1 MGCKRSFGA
10 RSAPKGVL
18 AFAVLS
24 LALSASSANAAVI
37 HDYLPAP
44 SEELSKGVPAG
55 AELPGLLGEL
65 NAMTVDSGH
74 VWIAEKLPGL
84 ETTRV
89 DEFDAATGA
98 FMLQVPQVSG
108 LTGLDGAVA
117 VGHGTP
123 ETQVY
128 VGAQEAGAGVVA
140 VFSATGSLLGRWSGA
155 DTPATSFAG
164 IEGLALDASSAGGDW
179 AKGDAYV
186 VSGAEPAVDV
196 FKPEAAGT
204 ETFQTQIKGTCET
217 TGLAVC
223 AGTVPFARPSR
234 VAVDQTTGDVLVV
247 DGEAVVDV
255 FQPVGLA
262 NEYAFVRQLTGTP
275 RGAFARVTGVA
286 VDAGNGDVYV
296 NEGVPTIVD
305 EFNAAGEYVGDLTET
320 PTAGPFKGPASV
332 AVDPISHDVYVGD
345 IGAFAAVDVFGPDLV
360 VPTVATEPATGIEPD
375 SVILHGTL
383 IPEQEGPATCRFAYG
398 TGEELGQTVPC
409 PAAVPAGEA
418 EVPVSVPLTKLTS
431 DTTYFYRLQAS
442 NKNGLNPGEASQD
455 RQFTTLGPGIRAES
469 VANVAATSATLQAS
483 VDPHERPTSVYFQ
496 YATTGSFADAISV
509 PPAPGV
515 AIGSGKEPVEVA
527 PQHVQ
532 GLSPGT
538 LYYYRAVALSEVE
551 GHVREFDGPGQT
563 FTTQTAGSF
572 ALPDERQWE
581 LVSPPDKHGALIQ
594 PIGEGQV
601 TQAAAAGNA
610 FTFLTDAPTEAQ
622 PQGYSNFVQ
631 ILAGR
636 GAASWE
642 PKDIAPPHG
651 GATGVTTEGQEY
663 RFFSPDLSASIL
675 QQVGPFTPLSE
686 QATEQTAYLRNDTN
700 GAYTPLVTPAND
712 TAEPFQRFG
721 AEGECPPFGNKPLCG
736 PEFEGAT
743 PDLKHVVF
751 SSKVALTPGANSGL
765 TSLYEWSNGTLGLVS
780 LLPGNGGSASFP
792 ALGFESA
799 VARQAISADGSRVIW
814 SETGGH
820 LYMRDMTRGET
831 VQLDAVQSGS
841 TGSGSAAPTFQA
853 ASTDGS
859 TAYFTDGQ
867 ALTKSASSGAGRKG
881 DLYKCEMV
889 VEAGKLNCRLS
900 DLTPAGA
907 GGEPAG
913 VLDLLPGVSEDGSRV
928 YFVAD
933 GALAPGAIHGN
944 LDFQGVPP
952 GGLTNLY
959 MWHAGVTTLVAVLSS
974 EDYPDWNG
982 RGSEHQLARVTSR
995 VSGNGRWLTFMSQ
1008 RELTGYDSRD
1018 AVTGR
1023 PDEEVYLYDAEHQ
1036 RLVCASCDP
1045 SGARPAGVEFGKM
1058 AAGIDGGQNIWDGSQ
1073 GLGGSVPAWTAFDA
1087 HGFALYQ
1094 SRYLSNEG
1102 RLFFN
1107 SSDALVPADIN
1118 ATGDVYQYEPDGVP
1132 AGSHACSPSV
1142 GSGSDVYKPARGF
1155 EVEGRGGEE
1164 GAGCVGL
1171 ISSGSSPQESGFLDA
1186 SESGG
1191 DVFFFTSAR
1200 LSPQDS
1206 DTSPDVYDAHECTTA
1221 APCYPQAAA
1230 VQSPPCDTG
1239 DSCRAA
1245 ATPQP
1250 SIFGAPASATFSGP
1264 GNPAPPPAVVKPTA
1278 AQLRAKKLTAAL
1290 SSCRKRYKHS
1300 KKKRQ
1305 TCEKQARKK
1314 YAKKATAKKSTRKG
1328 HR

>member
-1 MGCKRSFGA
+1 
-10 RSAPKGVL
+10 VL
-18 AFAVLS
+18 LLCAI
-24 LALSASSANAAVI
+24 ALSAPSANAAVI
-37 HDYLPAP
+37 HAYLPAP

-55 AELPGLLGEL
+55 AEVPGALGEL
-65 NAMTVDSGH
+65 NAMTVDSGD
-74 VWIAEKLPGL
+74 VWIAEKLGG
-84 ETTRV
+84 ETRV
-89 DEFDAATGA
+89 DEFNAATGA
-98 FMLQVPQVSG
+98 FMLQFPQVSG
-108 LTGLDGAVA
+108 LTGLDAPIA

-140 VFSATGSLLGRWSGA
+140 VFSATGSLLGRWTGS

-196 FKPEAAGT
+196 FKPEAAGK

-223 AGTVPFARPSR
+223 AGTVPFARPTR

-247 DGEAVVDV
+247 DSEAVVDV

-275 RGAFARVTGVA
+275 RGAFARVLGIA

-305 EFNAAGEYVGDLTET
+305 QFNAAGEYVGDLSGT
-320 PTAGPFKGPASV
+320 PPAGPFKGPQSV
-332 AVDPISHDVYVGD
+332 AVDPTSHDVYVGD
-345 IGAFAAVDVFGPDLV
+345 FNGEANVGVVDAFGPSLV
-360 VPTVATEPATGIEPD
+360 VPTVATEPATGVEPG
-375 SVILHGTL
+375 SAILHGTL

-398 TGEELGQTVPC
+398 TSEELGQTVPC
-409 PAAVPAGEA
+409 PAAVPGGEA

-442 NKNGLNPGEASQD
+442 NKNGLNPGEAWQD
-455 RQFTTLGPGIRAES
+455 HQFTTLGPGIRAES

-496 YATTGSFADAISV
+496 YATSSSFADAISV

-532 GLSPGT
+532 GLAPGT
-538 LYYYRAVALSEVE
+538 LYHYRAVALSEVE

-622 PQGYSNFVQ
+622 AQGYANFVQ
-631 ILAGR
+631 ILARR
-636 GAASWE
+636 GAAGWE
-642 PKDIAPPHG
+642 PRDIAPPHG
-651 GATGVTTEGQEY
+651 GATGVTVSQEY
-663 RFFSPDLSASIL
+663 HFFGPDLSASIL
-675 QQVGPFTPLSE
+675 QQVGPFTPLS
-686 QATEQTAYLRNDTN
+686 QAASEQTAYLRNDTN
-700 GAYTPLVTPAND
+700 GTYTPLVTPAND
-712 TAEPFQRFG
+712 TAEPFQPFG
-721 AEGECPPFGNKPLCG
+721 DEGECPPSGNHEFCG
-736 PEFEGAT
+736 PKFVGAT
-743 PDLKHVVF
+743 PDLKHVVLG
-751 SSKVALTPGANSGL
+751 SNVALTPGASSGGA
-765 TSLYEWSNGTLGLVS
+765 LYEWSNGTLGLVS
-780 LLPGNGGSASFP
+780 LLPGNGGSASNP
-792 ALGFESA
+792 GLGFQSE

-814 SETGGH
+814 SETGSH

-831 VQLDAVQSGS
+831 VQLDAVQSG
-841 TGSGSAAPTFQA
+841 TGPGIANPIFQA

-859 TAYFTDGQ
+859 TVYFTDGQ
-867 ALTKSASSGAGRKG
+867 ALTKSASSGGVAIG
-881 DLYKCEMV
+881 DLYRCEMV

-907 GGEPAG
+907 GGEPAR

-933 GALAPGAIHGN
+933 GALAPGAVHGN
-944 LDFQGVPP
+944 LDEEAVPH

-959 MWHAGVTTLVAVLSS
+959 MWHAGVTTLVAVLSG

-982 RGSEHQLARVTSR
+982 RASQHHLARVTSR
-995 VSGNGRWLTFMSQ
+995 VSGNGHWLAFMSQ
-1008 RELTGYDSRD
+1008 RPLTGYDSRD
-1018 AVTGR
+1018 SVTGR
-1023 PDEEVYLYDAEHQ
+1023 PDEEVYLYDSEHG

-1045 SGARPAGVEFGKM
+1045 SGARPAGVEYGKM
-1058 AAGIDGGQNIWDGSQ
+1058 AAGIDGSVGSGQTSIWDSGQ
-1073 GLGGSVPAWTAFDA
+1073 GLGGSVPAWTAFGA
-1087 HGFALYQ
+1087 GAALYQ

-1107 SSDALVPADIN
+1107 SSDALVPADVN
-1118 ATGDVYQYEPDGVP
+1118 ATGDVYQYEPAGVP
-1132 AGSHACSPSV
+1132 AGSRGCSPSV
-1142 GSGSDVYKPARGF
+1142 GSGSDVYKPARAF
-1155 EVEGRGGEE
+1155 EVEGRPGEE

-1191 DVFFFTSAR
+1191 DVFFFTSSR
-1200 LSPQDS
+1200 LSPQDF
-1206 DTSPDVYDAHECTTA
+1206 DTSPDVYDAHECSTA
-1221 APCYPQAAA
+1221 APCYPQAAS

-1245 ATPQP
+1245 PTPQP

-1264 GNPAPPPAVVKPTA
+1264 GNPAPPPAAVKRKTA
-1278 AQLRAKKLTAAL
+1278 EQIRIEKLNKAL
-1290 SSCRKRYKHS
+1290 KACRKKKNKH
-1300 KKKRQ
+1300 KRQ
-1305 TCEKQARKK
+1305 ACEKAARKT
-1314 YAKKATAKKSTRKG
+1314 YARKASAKKSSTAR
-1328 HR
+1328 RAINDRRASR